1 MYKIIS
7 EQHPLI
13 LRHLDIVTSIR
24 LPNRNRGENLV
35 PRTAFL
41 KYLKEY
47 E

>member
-24 LPNRNRGENLV
+24 LPNRNRGEIWYQEQ
-35 PRTAFL
+35 PFL
-41 KYLKEY
+41 NI
-47 E
+47 